1 MRSMQAKT
9 NNVFSG
15 ADAVKD
21 FLNPD
26 SNPYIPLVELPESLN
41 PFAKD
46 GVRIFAKLMQMV
58 PLMNVKSLPALN
70 MLLEAE
76 ADGKLKN
83 VKSLIE
89 NSSGNTVFSL
99 AMIARLFGIERTR
112 AIVSHEVTWGK
123 LQLLRLF
130 GTEIMVNE
138 EPICPDPGDKTS
150 GIYKAKR
157 IGGRKG
163 WFNPGQ
169 YENEANP
176 RAHEKWTGAQ
186 IWEQTDGKITVF
198 CAGLGTTGT
207 VFGAGGYLKKKSPD
221 LATVGVARL
230 PNNPV
235 PGVRTPNLLREIAFD
250 WKSAT
255 DFTEEIGTKESFEK
269 SVELCRAGLVAGP
282 SSGFAL
288 AGLLN
293 FLSKEKETGSFDR
306 FRNTDGEVVAVF
318 ICPDSPLPYL
328 SEYFEY
334 LDESHFP
341 KIENEKLLIN
351 KPDAPKK
358 KVLRV
363 NERPRNSSFEIEPE
377 EAYEMI
383 YPLSA
388 QKTWRLLTED
398 KKVPVR
404 AGVEIIDI
412 RSRGEYLHFHLP
424 GSKQMESYKIMEGLP
439 KFARAWKKRK
449 VALFCPMGVRTKII
463 AEALRKKGIEA
474 YNIRGG
480 LTEWSAKN
488 LPRWRPDICKI
499 TP

>member
-1 MRSMQAKT
+1 MQPTSTK

-15 ADAVKD
+15 AHAVKD

-26 SNPYIPLVELPESLN
+26 KNPYIPLVELPASLN
-41 PFAKD
+41 PFVRD
-46 GVRIFAKLMQMV
+46 GVRVFAKLMNMV

-76 ADGKLKN
+76 AGGKLKG
-83 VKSLIE
+83 VRTLIE

-99 AMIARLFGIERTR
+99 ATIARLFGIERTK

-123 LQLLRLF
+123 LQLLQLF
-130 GTEIMVNE
+130 GTEITVNE
-138 EPICPDPGDKTS
+138 EPICPDPGDKNS

-157 IGGRKG
+157 IGARKG

-176 RAHEKWTGAQ
+176 RAHEKWTGSQ
-186 IWEQTDGKITVF
+186 IWEQTDGKITLF

-207 VFGAGGYLKKKSPD
+207 MLGAGGYLKSKSQNV
-221 LATVGVARL
+221 ATVGVARL

-255 DFTEEIGTKESFEK
+255 DFTEEAGTKESFEK
-269 SVELCRAGLVAGP
+269 SLELCRSGIMAGP

-288 AGLLN
+288 AGLLS
-293 FLSKEKETGSFDR
+293 FLSKQNGSGSLNR
-306 FRNTDGEVVAVF
+306 FRNEDGEIVAVF

-328 SEYFEY
+328 NEYFEY

-341 KIENEKLLIN
+341 KIENENLLIN
-351 KPDAPKK
+351 KPDAKK
-358 KVLRV
+358 RKAVRIE
-363 NERPRNSSFEIEPE
+363 ERPRAASFELEPE

-383 YPLSA
+383 YSLPI
-388 QKTWRLLTED
+388 QETWRRLKEN
-398 KKVPVR
+398 KKVLTR
-404 AGVEIIDI
+404 SGIEIIDI
-412 RSRGEYLHFHLP
+412 RSRGEFLHFHLP
-424 GSKQMESYKIMEGLP
+424 GSNQMESYKIIENLQ
-439 KFARAWKKRK
+439 KLSRKWKNRK
-449 VALFCPMGVRTKII
+449 VALFCPMGVRTRII
-463 AEALRKKGIEA
+463 AEALRKKGIKA
-474 YNIRGG
+474 YNVRGG

-488 LPRWRPDICKI
+488 LPRWRPDICKV
-499 TP
+499 

>member
-1 MRSMQAKT
+1 MQTRSKER
-9 NNVFSG
+9 NVFSG
-15 ADAVKD
+15 ANAIRD

-26 SNPYIPLVELPESLN
+26 ENPYIPLVELPDHLN
-41 PFAKD
+41 PLAKD
-46 GVRIFAKLMQMV
+46 GVRIFAKLMNMV

-76 ADGKLKN
+76 RDGKLTG
-83 VKSLIE
+83 VRTLIE

-99 AMIARLFGIERTR
+99 ATIARLFGIKRTK

-123 LQLLRLF
+123 LQLLQLF
-130 GTEIMVNE
+130 GTEIVVNE
-138 EPICPDPGDKTS
+138 EPICPDPGDKDS

-157 IGGRKG
+157 IGTRKE

-176 RAHEKWTGAQ
+176 RAHEKWTGSQ
-186 IWEQTDGKITVF
+186 IWEQTDGKISVF

-207 VFGAGGYLKKKSPD
+207 IVGAGRYLKQKSPKIT
-221 LATVGVARL
+221 TVGVARL

-250 WKSAT
+250 WNSVT
-255 DFTEEIGTKESFEK
+255 DFVEEIGTKESFEK
-269 SVELCRAGLVAGP
+269 SLDLCRSGIMAGP

-293 FLSKEKETGSFDR
+293 FLSKQLSSKNLDDL
-306 FRNTDGEVVAVF
+306 RNEDGEVTAVF

-328 SEYFEY
+328 NEYFEY
-334 LDESHFP
+334 LDASHFP

-351 KPDAPKK
+351 KPDPKK
-358 KVLRV
+358 KTAHPEEKQKS
-363 NERPRNSSFEIEPE
+363 NQFELSPD
-377 EAYEMI
+377 EAYEML
-383 YPLSA
+383 YPLPVNE
-388 QKTWRLLTED
+388 TWRRLTEN

-404 AGVEIIDI
+404 TGIEIIDI
-412 RSRGEYLHFHLP
+412 RSRGEFLHFHLP
-424 GSKQMESYKIMEGLP
+424 GSKQTESYKIIENLP
-439 KFARAWKKRK
+439 KLSHQWKNRK
-449 VALFCPMGVRTKII
+449 VALFCPMGVRTKIV

-474 YNIRGG
+474 YSVRGG

-499 TP
+499 